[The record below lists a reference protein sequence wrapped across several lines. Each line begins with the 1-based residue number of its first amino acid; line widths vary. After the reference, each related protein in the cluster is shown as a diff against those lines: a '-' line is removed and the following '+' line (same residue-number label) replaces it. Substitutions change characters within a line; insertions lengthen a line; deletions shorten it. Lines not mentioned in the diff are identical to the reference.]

1 MDLAT
6 YIKWRTDPVRLAAIE
21 ERKKAAKAKALV
33 NKEKA
38 KAFDTVRKAQI
49 KEKADFLIRQSE
61 DRVQQIL
68 CDRAA
73 AEAAAQAAEEAKA
86 AQAAEQAKKALEAAS
101 AARMSGKIAEAAQ
114 AAEAAA
120 QAAKA
125 AQEAK
130 EAQEAENTR
139 IAGERQEAVLQS
151 PKFKKLSKK
160 AQVRFVE
167 EGLGPED
174 LCKRDVLVALEVA
187 ARR

>member
-68 CDRAA
+68 SDRAA

-86 AQAAEQAKKALEAAS
+86 AQAAEQAKKALEAALAS
-101 AARMSGKIAEAAQ
+101 RTSGKIAEEAQ
-114 AAEAAA
+114 AAEAKAA
-120 QAAKA
+120 TA

-130 EAQEAENTR
+130 EAQEAQSTR
-139 IAGERQEAVLQS
+139 IAGERQEAILQS
-151 PKFKKLSKK
+151 PKFKKLTKK